1 MVDVTTTSFR
11 SNDSYGLVA
20 FNSFSVYLLSG
31 EDGTPCQYNFGNKD
45 ENINLVPGRAHYSD
59 TVCTVFWGSV

>member
-11 SNDSYGLVA
+11 SNDFYGLDA

-31 EDGTPCQYNFGNKD
+31 EGGSPCQYNFGNKD
-45 ENINLVPGRAHYSD
+45 ENINLVPGRS
-59 TVCTVFWGSV
+59 TL